1 MYNRSIFQMRRSS
14 TKLFFCSFL
23 FLLIGCQDVAKTK
36 MPKAH
41 SRYSHWLKYK
51 KSEYGIAVFILDPD
65 HQQATK
71 KLFFTQQPDR
81 CKELS
86 NSFQI
91 IDTRNPKIATTSATQ
106 VGMLVAL
113 NARDHVYA
121 VAGGKFLYDPQLK
134 RRFNQGKL
142 LETGHSNEIPFESL
156 VKKKVGFWIS
166 DGMEAMDASRLN
178 RFTSLGMLSIPDYD
192 WRETHPLG
200 KAEWL
205 LLFGA
210 LTNQFESAEILFNG
224 ICNRYKEYAEKM
236 PKGNACQRIL
246 VGNFAGDF
254 WYSPLG
260 DSFQAKL
267 LSEVDFCT
275 FSMNTKGTGSLAADA
290 ETIFNEAEVCQLW
303 INPGFDSKKRILA
316 SYPKAN
322 LLKPFRE
329 GKIYCYAHNL
339 NKYWEQSA
347 TKPDMVLKDLL
358 QIKRGF
364 PKGKMYF
371 YKEVK

>member
-1 MYNRSIFQMRRSS
+1 MRRSS

-36 MPKAH
+36 MPRSH
-41 SRYSHWLKYK
+41 SRYSHWLKYEK
-51 KSEYGIAVFILDPD
+51 TELGIAIFILDPD
-65 HQQATK
+65 HLQPTK

-86 NSFQI
+86 HSFQI
-91 IDTRNPKIATTSATQ
+91 IDTRNAKIATTAATH

-113 NARDHVYA
+113 NVRARIRA
-121 VAGGKFLYDPQLK
+121 VSGGRFLYDPSLK
-134 RRFNQGKL
+134 KQFRKGEL
-142 LETGHSNEIPFESL
+142 LELGAASEPPYESL
-156 VKKKVGFWIS
+156 VNHKVDCWIS
-166 DGMEAMDASRLN
+166 DGMEGIDAGRMN
-178 RFTSLGMLSIPDYD
+178 RFTSLGIHWIPDYD

-210 LTNQFESAEILFNG
+210 LSNQFETAEKQFND
-224 ICNRYKEYAEKM
+224 ICERYNRYANQM
-236 PKGNACQRIL
+236 PKGNTCQRIL

-275 FSMNTKGTGSLAADA
+275 FSMKTKGTGSLAADA
-290 ETIFNEAEVCQLW
+290 ETLFLEAQNCELW
-303 INPGFDSKKRILA
+303 LNPGFDSKKRILA
-316 SYPKAN
+316 SFPKAN

-347 TKPDMVLKDLL
+347 THPDWVLKDLL
-358 QIKRGF
+358 QIKRGA
-364 PKGKMYF
+364 PKGKMFF